1 MTKPRNH
8 NRLGLIS
15 SACSLVLLFICT
27 LTASSA
33 MAVGVYVPSTRPGC
47 AAIQLD
53 TAYNVRVDAQCA
65 AQTTTCDDCIC
76 VQELKAKQEAVLL
89 AKKTASDTTN
99 WPALYE
105 RTSKAS
111 EQIQITSWCKVNI
124 ATNPVFN
131 VIMGLITGVGAI
143 ADWGG
148 IVSAI
153 VNAVLTAVINQ
164 VIVTLENA
172 VCAAI
177 AAALTAVLNAIC
189 IAIPDINITI
199 PSFAF
204 NFGAGTP
211 CATPLAT
218 ITAVA
223 QPVPPLY
230 YSSIPRINYQGKLHV
245 IQ

>member
-1 MTKPRNH
+1 MTKPRKN
-8 NRLGLIS
+8 NRLGMIS
-15 SACSLVLLFICT
+15 SACSLALLFICT
-27 LTASSA
+27 LVATSA
-33 MAVGVYVPSTRPGC
+33 MAVGTYVPSTRPGC

-53 TAYNVRVDAQCA
+53 TDYQVQVDAQCA
-65 AQTTTCDDCIC
+65 TQTATCDDCIC

-89 AKKTASDTTN
+89 AQKTASDTTN
-99 WPALYE
+99 WPALYQ
-105 RTSKAS
+105 RVQKAS

-124 ATNPVFN
+124 ATNPIFTT
-131 VIMGLITGVGAI
+131 IMGLITGIGAI

-148 IVSAI
+148 IVSAV
-153 VNAVLTAVINQ
+153 VNAVLQAVINQ
-164 VIVTLENA
+164 VITSLENA

-189 IAIPDINITI
+189 ISIPNINITI

-218 ITAVA
+218 ITAVP
-223 QPVPPLY
+223 QPMPPLY
-230 YSSIPRINYQGKLHV
+230 YSSIPKITYQGKLHV